1 MIDNFNIEINDN
13 EKIKRIKKSNLIVRL
28 SILGAF
34 LLAVLISAIVIFA
47 GSNKQIVGLGSN
59 SGSRYI
65 NGANYI
71 YQEIHLTNLKNDG
84 STEIIYAS
92 DFKFKLYGNE
102 YVGEFISTGNIA
114 NASNKY
120 ELVHND
126 NDQYFA
132 VYFKMNYLGD
142 GKFYYNDEVLGV
154 ISNDDRWSTFGSAV
168 IIEFLIFGFIFGFVS
183 AKLSGRLYPK
193 NGEKYKKINENVAQK
208 LKGLKF
214 NTTKT
219 FALSGRKSGSTDIE
233 KMQVFVDGK
242 NKKLALVDYDKLI
255 CKVVDYKDV
264 VSYKLIEKNGTDI
277 NSQLHFSIILDSAYT
292 TTSSREVCKKLQLV
306 FVLNDEE
313 DSTLIYELVKSSIG
327 IDSERY
333 KRLSKELI
341 ELTAFLDIVEKNTP
355 KDKRFVY
362 CKHCGTKNEYDA
374 KKCSSCGAAID

>member
-13 EKIKRIKKSNLIVRL
+13 DKIKRIKKSNLIVRL

-34 LLAVLISAIVIFA
+34 LLTILITAIVVFA
-47 GSNKQIVGLGSN
+47 GAGKQTIYLGSS

-65 NGANYI
+65 NGADYI
-71 YQEIHLTNLKNDG
+71 YKEIHFTNLNNDD

-92 DFKFKLYGNE
+92 DFKVEIYGNI
-102 YVGEFISTGNIA
+102 YFGEFISTGNVA

-126 NDQYFA
+126 KDKYVA
-132 VYFKMNYLGD
+132 VYFKMRYLGD
-142 GKFYYNDEVLGV
+142 AEFYYKGKSLSYYSNNELGY
-154 ISNDDRWSTFGSAV
+154 TFGSAV
-168 IIEFLIFGFIFGFVS
+168 IVEFMIFGLIFAFVS

-193 NGEKYKKINENVAQK
+193 NGERYKKINENVIQK

-219 FALSGRKSGSTDIE
+219 FVLSGRKSGSTDIE

-242 NKKLALVDYDKLI
+242 NKKLALVDYEKLV

-264 VSYKLIEKNGTDI
+264 VSYKLIEKNGTDV

-313 DSTLIYELVKSSIG
+313 DSTLIYELVRSSIG
-327 IDSERY
+327 IDSDKY
-333 KRLSKELI
+333 KRLSNELI

-362 CKHCGTKNEYDA
+362 CKHCGTKNDYDA